1 VNRHA
6 IKRIGGGAVEIAA
19 VTYRANMSISPGSIS
34 LSPEAIRLVDGRN
47 YAVLA
52 TINKDGSPQTSAM
65 WVGLNGNDVLM
76 STVEGRL
83 KHRNMVRDPRVS
95 VTVIDSADPEN
106 YVELR
111 GTVTMAPDIG
121 TAFDNSLSWKYDGR
135 DKDPDRPGAV
145 RVIVRVTVTKATGP
159 GAA

>member
-1 VNRHA
+1 MA
-6 IKRIGGGAVEIAA
+6 
-19 VTYRANMSISPGSIS
+19 IS
-34 LSPEAIRLVDGRN
+34 LSAGTIRLLDGRN

-52 TINKDGSPQTSAM
+52 TLNEDGSPQTSAM
-65 WVGLNGNDVLM
+65 WVGRDGDDLLM

-111 GTVTMAPDIG
+111 GTVTMAPDVG
-121 TAFDNSLSWKYDGR
+121 RTFDTSLSWKYDGK
-135 DKDPDRPGAV
+135 DPDPDRPGAV
-145 RVIVRVTVTKATGP
+145 RVIVRVQVAKASGR
-159 GAA
+159 AA